1 MLSRVDQPH
10 PPRINFHRA
19 RVTPGILLLELITHM
34 FYNKRMD
41 ASVKIARLSEHMA
54 LEPDGEPSIRVGLG
68 CDLRQNEQAG
78 IVYQAAAG
86 GKRVKLL
93 KTLLTSACE
102 RDCYYC
108 PFRAGRDFHRE
119 TIRPEELSGTFAQ
132 MHQAGLV
139 EGLFLSSGLA
149 GGGMKT
155 QDRLLAAAES
165 LRRKQGYRGYFH
177 LKIMP
182 GAERDQVMQAMR
194 LSDRISINLE
204 APNENRLANLAP
216 HKNFWEELLTPLRW
230 AEEIRKSM
238 PAELGWKGR
247 WPSLTTQFVVGAVGE
262 NDLELLTTS
271 EFLIRQLR
279 LARTYYSAFNP
290 IPDTPLQ
297 NGTPENP
304 VRQQRL
310 YQASFL
316 LRDYGF
322 NLEDLPFEQ
331 TGYLPLEV
339 DPKKAWAQ
347 QNLGEQPIEINQADR
362 SQLLRIPG
370 IGPKTADA
378 LLKVR
383 RREPIKEPGDLQRLG
398 IVWKRAAPYILLDGK
413 RPAQQLSL
421 W

>member
-1 MLSRVDQPH
+1 MAGQ
-10 PPRINFHRA
+10 N
-19 RVTPGILLLELITHM
+19 PGILLLELLIHL
-34 FYNKRMD
+34 FYTIGMD
-41 ASVKIARLSEHMA
+41 TSAKISRLSEHMA
-54 LEPDGEPSIRVGLG
+54 LEPDGEPSLQTPAG
-68 CDLRQNEQAG
+68 CDLNQSEQAG
-78 IVYQAAAG
+78 VVYRAAAG
-86 GKRVKLL
+86 SRRVALL

-108 PFRAGRDFHRE
+108 PFRAGRDFRRE
-119 TIRPEELSGTFAQ
+119 TLKPEELSNSFIQ
-132 MHQAGLV
+132 MHRAGMV

-149 GGGMKT
+149 GGGVRT
-155 QDRLLAAAES
+155 QDRLLAAAEN
-165 LRRKQGYRGYFH
+165 LRLKQGYRGYLH

-182 GAERDQVMQAMR
+182 SAERAQVLRAME
-194 LSDRISINLE
+194 LADRVSINLE
-204 APNENRLANLAP
+204 APNENRLKNLAP

-238 PAELGWKGR
+238 PAEMGWKGK

-271 EFLIRQLR
+271 EYLFRQLR
-279 LARTYYSAFNP
+279 LTRTYYSAFNP

-297 NGTPENP
+297 DGAPENP

-322 NLEDLPFEQ
+322 SLEDLPFET
-331 TGYLPLEV
+331 TGFLPLDV

-347 QNLGEQPIEINQADR
+347 QNLSDQPLEINQADR

-370 IGPKTADA
+370 IGPKSAEAVLRARHANT
-378 LLKVR
+378 LR
-383 RREPIKEPGDLQRLG
+383 EPGDLQRLG
-398 IVWKRAAPYILLDGK
+398 IPWKRVAPYVLLNGK
-413 RPAQQLSL
+413 KQAQQLPL